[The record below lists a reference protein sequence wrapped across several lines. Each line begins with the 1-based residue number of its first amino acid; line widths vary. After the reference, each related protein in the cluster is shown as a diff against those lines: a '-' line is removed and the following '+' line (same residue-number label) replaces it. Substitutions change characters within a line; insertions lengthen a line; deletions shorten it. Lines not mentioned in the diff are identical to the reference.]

1 MKIENSFTIDA
12 PVEQAWALLTNIPE
26 IAPCLPGAKLSGEE
40 DGVYKGAV
48 KIKVGPVTAEYRGT
62 AEFVERDDV
71 NHKAVI
77 DGKGRD
83 SRGAGNA
90 QALITAAMRDIGG
103 QTEVDISTD
112 LKITGKVAQ
121 FGRGVMQDVSEKL
134 LGQFAECL
142 ATKLEGTS
150 ALENIAAESAATD
163 GAAGAVV
170 DSASAATGAATGAV
184 RDAASTVTG
193 KVGDAAAAAS
203 DAASGVTGKLGDVA
217 GAASG
222 AVSGVTGKAGA
233 VAAGAGAA
241 VAGAGAGAAGKL
253 GMGNTDDD
261 DDALDL
267 LDVAG
272 GAVFKRLIPVAIL
285 LAIIIL
291 VLVLVL

>member
-12 PVEQAWALLTNIPE
+12 PVEEAWALLTNIPE

-40 DGVYKGAV
+40 DGVYSGAV

-62 AEFVERDDV
+62 AAFVERDDV
-71 NHKAVI
+71 NHRAVI

-90 QALITAAMRDIGG
+90 QALITAEMRSVGE

-142 ATKLEGTS
+142 AAKLEGPAT
-150 ALENIAAESAATD
+150 LEKIAE
-163 GAAGAVV
+163 
-170 DSASAATGAATGAV
+170 ASAET
-184 RDAASTVTG
+184 ST
-193 KVGDAAAAAS
+193 APANE
-203 DAASGVTGKLGDVA
+203 
-217 GAASG
+217 
-222 AVSGVTGKAGA
+222 
-233 VAAGAGAA
+233 AGAA
-241 VAGAGAGAAGKL
+241 VSESAKVASDTAAPNAVAATSEGS
-253 GMGNTDDD
+253 DD

-272 GAVFKRLIPVAIL
+272 GAVFKRLIPVAVVLVIAVIL
-285 LAIIIL
+285 LIWL
-291 VLVLVL
+291 LS